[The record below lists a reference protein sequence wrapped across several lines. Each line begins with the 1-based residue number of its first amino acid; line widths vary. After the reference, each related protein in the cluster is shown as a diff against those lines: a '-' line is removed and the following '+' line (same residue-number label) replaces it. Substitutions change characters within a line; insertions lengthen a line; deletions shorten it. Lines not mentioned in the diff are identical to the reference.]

1 MIKGDWR
8 KGVGGRRG
16 AGGVRGEE
24 EERSRSER
32 GWETEGR
39 NKEKMG

>member
-1 MIKGDWR
+1 MIKGDWEKR
-8 KGVGGRRG
+8 SGRWAGRG
-16 AGGVRGEE
+16 LRGEE